1 MRGAQSEECS
11 QRIEQEMVDAGEAFH
26 TEAVKRPR
34 STDDHSPMT
43 QLNVGPRKPDLTVT
57 RQPKTLLRRF
67 LQWAVCGVTPR
78 IDLTSAAMA
87 DGWDRQIHCS

>member
-43 QLNVGPRKPDLTVT
+43 QLNL
-57 RQPKTLLRRF
+57 RQESPT
-67 LQWAVCGVTPR
+67 
-78 IDLTSAAMA
+78 
-87 DGWDRQIHCS
+87 